1 MRRFIV
7 LLLAVFAPLA
17 LAQRSPSCESAP
29 ANAQVV
35 VPPELR
41 KWISI
46 ECGEGGHVIGPAP
59 GYAWRA
65 NSNGQALKFPALGPG
80 GMPAHQVKGV
90 PMVKS
95 PTGTYAPLDGGA
107 LISPHDAFFAKSRVY
122 PITDDFLIGT
132 NETAAKQKG
141 YAGPYRKGYLY
152 DLLSNQG
159 FEYRFFVLLVENEPQ
174 MINVVFQAGEKQ
186 RTLTLLVTR
195 Q

>member
-1 MRRFIV
+1 MRKIIV
-7 LLLAVFAPLA
+7 LMLAAFVPFA
-17 LAQRSPSCESAP
+17 LAQRSPSCDSAP
-29 ANAQVV
+29 ANAQVI
-35 VPPELR
+35 VPPEVA

-46 ECGEGGHVIGPAP
+46 ECGEGGHVLAPAP

-65 NSNGQALKFPALGPG
+65 NSNGQALKFPAVGPG
-80 GMPAHQVKGV
+80 GVPVISVKGV

-95 PTGTYAPLDGGA
+95 PTATYAPMEGGA

-122 PITDDFLIGT
+122 PITGDFLVGA

-159 FEYRFFVLLVENEPQ
+159 FEYRLFVLLVDNEPQ
-174 MINVVFQAGEKQ
+174 MINVVFQREDQQ